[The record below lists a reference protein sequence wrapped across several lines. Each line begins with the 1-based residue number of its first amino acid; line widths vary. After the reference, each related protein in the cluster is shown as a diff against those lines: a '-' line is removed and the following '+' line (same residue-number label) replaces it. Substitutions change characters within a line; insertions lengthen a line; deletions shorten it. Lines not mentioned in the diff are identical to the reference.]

1 MHFTTAAFSLA
12 LVAGVSAA
20 PKTTPKPTSV
30 SVETTIPTATQS
42 DPADV
47 SAAQATALTLAP
59 TSKVKGKAFQRYVSI
74 WFENTDFDLAA
85 ADPNFQ
91 FFAQKGITLENLF
104 SVTHPSEPNYMATFG
119 GDYFGLD
126 GDPFT
131 QVPENISTVADLLDN
146 AGVSWSFYQE
156 DMPYSGFEGFDW
168 VNQKTGANDYV
179 RKHNPGI
186 LYNSVANVED
196 RLAKIKNTT
205 IFQQEL
211 KENKLP
217 QWLFITP
224 NMTSDGHDTSVTV
237 AGVWLRGFLEPL
249 LTDPNF
255 MQDTLVLITF
265 DENETFTIQNR
276 VFSVLLGD
284 AVDPKLANTT
294 DSTFYD
300 HYSEIAT
307 VEANWDTHTLGRWD
321 VGANVFK
328 IVAEKTGDSI
338 RAWEGTPSFTNTFLN
353 NSYPGIFNSLG
364 ATNASKWAPQPVPN
378 TELVVNGRTVLP
390 LIKEEWQSQVAKSYY
405 RGQLEIPTDVT
416 FAKIS
421 SDTVGRSA

>member
-1 MHFTTAAFSLA
+1 MLFNTAALA
-12 LVAGVSAA
+12 LAALAVGVDAV
-20 PKTTPKPTSV
+20 PKNPATTPKPAQV
-30 SVETTIPTATQS
+30 VIETTTPTATAS

-47 SAAQATALTLAP
+47 SAAAATALSSSP
-59 TSKVKGKAFQRYVSI
+59 TSHVKGKAFQRYVSI
-74 WFENTDFDLAA
+74 WFENTDFDMAA
-85 ADPNFQ
+85 ADPNFA
-91 FFAQKGITLENLF
+91 FFAEKGVVLENLF
-104 SVTHPSEPNYMATFG
+104 SVTHPSEPNYMATMG
-119 GDYFGLD
+119 GDYYGLD

-131 QVPENISTVADLLDN
+131 QVPQNVSTIADLLEDK
-146 AGVSWSFYQE
+146 GISWSMYQE
-156 DMPYSGFEGFDW
+156 DMPYTGYQGFDW

-179 RKHNPGI
+179 RKHCPAV
-186 LYNSVANVED
+186 LYNSVANQAD

-205 IFQQEL
+205 LFQEDL
-211 KENKLP
+211 KNNKLP
-217 QWLFITP
+217 QWMFVTP

-284 AVDPKLANTT
+284 AVPQHLINTT

-300 HYSEIAT
+300 HYSELAT
-307 VEANWDTHTLGRWD
+307 VEANWDLHTLGRWD

-328 IVAEKTGDSI
+328 LVAEHTGDQI
-338 RAWEGTPSFTNTFLN
+338 RSWEGTPDQASTFLN
-353 NSYPGIFNSLG
+353 LSYPGIFNSL
-364 ATNASKWAPQPVPN
+364 TFAPQPVPN
-378 TELVVNGRTVLP
+378 SKLVVNGRTVLP
-390 LIKEEWQSQVAKSYY
+390 LIQDEWLSQVNESYY

-416 FAKIS
+416 FPQIS
-421 SDTVGRSA
+421 SETVG